1 MRTIKTYR
9 KVGAFYIAWEADFL
23 SPFRLYNRHRC
34 NNKFQSR
41 TPSHCLVASQV
52 RPGSNDMATL
62 GVAAL
67 SGNLQSQ
74 LFEGFSLAEVRV
86 ILSAAK
92 QRRYSANSVMTHQGS
107 DCE

>member
-1 MRTIKTYR
+1 
-9 KVGAFYIAWEADFL
+9 
-23 SPFRLYNRHRC
+23 
-34 NNKFQSR
+34 
-41 TPSHCLVASQV
+41 
-52 RPGSNDMATL
+52 MATL

-67 SGNLQSQ
+67 SANLQSQ